1 MSRNKEFDY
10 NEKLSVARDLFWKK
24 GYHATSLTDL
34 ENATKVNRSSL
45 YQTYGNKHE
54 LFIKSLIHY
63 MEKREK
69 QYTNAA
75 KKKEDPLEAIA
86 EIVYSVLEAALIEDN
101 CMFTNS
107 IFELALADSEV
118 SCLLQKEVAKA
129 AANFQN
135 LLEQAQQNGQIDAKK
150 DTKAM
155 AHFLVSGLG
164 SINYNQIL
172 FHDRE
177 LTKQTA
183 ELLIQS
189 IR

>member
-1 MSRNKEFDY
+1 MARNKEFDY
-10 NEKLSVARDLFWKK
+10 DEKLTVARDLFWKK
-24 GYHATSLTDL
+24 GYYATSLTDL
-34 ENATKVNRSSL
+34 ENATKINRSSL

-54 LFIKSLIHY
+54 LFMKSLINY
-63 MEKREK
+63 MEKREN

-86 EIVYSVLEAALIEDN
+86 EIVYSVLQAALIEDN

-107 IFELALADSEV
+107 IFELALEDKEV
-118 SCLLQKEVAKA
+118 SDLLQKQVSKA
-129 AANFQN
+129 VDDFQS
-135 LLEQAQQNGQIDAKK
+135 LLEQAQQNGQIDARK
-150 DTKAM
+150 DLRAT

-164 SINYNQIL
+164 SIYYNQIL
-172 FHDRE
+172 FRNST

-183 ELLIQS
+183 DLLIQS

>member
-10 NEKLSVARDLFWKK
+10 DEKLSVARDLFWKK

-69 QYTNAA
+69 QYRDAA
-75 KKKEDPLEAIA
+75 QKKDDPLEAIA
-86 EIVYSVLEAALIEDN
+86 EIVYSVLQAALKEDS

-107 IFELALADSEV
+107 IFELALADKEV
-118 SCLLQKEVAKA
+118 SNLLQKEVEKA
-129 AANFQN
+129 AVNFQN
-135 LLEQAQQNGQIDAKK
+135 LLEKAQQNGQIDQKK
-150 DTKAM
+150 NPRAL

-164 SINYNQIL
+164 SIYYNQIL
-172 FHDRE
+172 FRDST